1 MHAART
7 CTPHAE
13 GVKEL
18 CGSPRD
24 TALQATVV
32 NATRAIITAEHDNWL
47 SSSLYSVLT
56 LLLKAELGINF
67 AEPSR
72 ASLAGR
78 TCGQGQA
85 RRVAKT
91 RFAKRC

>member
-1 MHAART
+1 MTTGLAA
-7 CTPHAE
+7 
-13 GVKEL
+13 
-18 CGSPRD
+18 
-24 TALQATVV
+24 
-32 NATRAIITAEHDNWL
+32 L
-47 SSSLYSVLT
+47 SYSVLT

-91 RFAKRC
+91 REEMLKEDPQGRVVLRAILTLEMLL